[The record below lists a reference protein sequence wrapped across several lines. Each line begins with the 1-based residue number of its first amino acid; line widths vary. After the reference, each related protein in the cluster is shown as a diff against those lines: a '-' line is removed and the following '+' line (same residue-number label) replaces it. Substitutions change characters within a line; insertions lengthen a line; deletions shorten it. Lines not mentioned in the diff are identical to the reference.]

1 MIGPV
6 KNKLP
11 ISKYEWL
18 EKLNETQV
26 PKEHLN
32 KLIMNFFSVEG
43 FHITIQ
49 QYDQF
54 NKK

>member
-18 EKLNETQV
+18 EKLNETKV
-26 PKEHLN
+26 SKEHLN
-32 KLIMNFFSVEG
+32 KLIMNFFLVEG
-43 FHITIQ
+43 FHISIQ
-49 QYDQF
+49 QYHQL